1 MKVTDGAL
9 KAFYVFFTHRAGAS
23 RKMGRHAMDVA
34 TAEEMAWTAHQ
45 GSRANWSVDLIE
57 AVNFEALGVAT

>member
-1 MKVTDGAL
+1 MKVTDGVL

-34 TAEEMAWTAHQ
+34 TAEFAGQASATTEQAAQATATAESAGQ
-45 GSRANWSVDLIE
+45 PA
-57 AVNFEALGVAT
+57 ATA